1 MQYTCINQ
9 ILYYTFIGFTNE
21 DAMPEARECARLLLE
36 TIPNLMRNL
45 GGAIRQCK
53 GSEEEHLNMG
63 QFRMLGMLHIA
74 PRTLSELAASHH
86 VTPSTMS
93 RTIDVLVRKAWVA
106 RETDPADRRQVILT
120 LTSEG
125 HAALEAMGQYTQDAV
140 TGMLAR
146 LDDQERARLY
156 EGLMVLRKLSF
167 SDEVTSDK
175 LRF

>member
-53 GSEEEHLNMG
+53 SSEEEHLNMG

-175 LRF
+175 MRF

>member
-1 MQYTCINQ
+1 MQYICINQ

-45 GGAIRQCK
+45 GGAMRQCK
-53 GSEEEHLNMG
+53 SSEEEHLNMG